1 VAGPFIGKYIKY
13 VRDIHAYAKKTVR
26 LREHLFRAHIPDS
39 NKATPNMIPGGW
51 GLGKG
56 SRPPRKK
63 SMHLRANFDKS
74 QIKGMTVVSRK
85 IAPGL
90 LPREW
95 GCPEI

>member
-1 VAGPFIGKYIKY
+1 
-13 VRDIHAYAKKTVR
+13 
-26 LREHLFRAHIPDS
+26 
-39 NKATPNMIPGGW
+39 MIPGGW